1 MKKIELQL
9 AMDGAATR
17 TLDQAMEIIDRVAP
31 YLDIIEIGTSFV
43 LRYGME
49 PVSRVKA
56 AHPDKKILADMKVM
70 DGGYHNCGLGCKAG
84 GDIVTGRVR
93 PWHHSKRNEGR
104 PRLWE
109 ADYG

>member
-56 AHPDKKILADMKVM
+56 AHPDKKNVV
-70 DGGYHNCGLGCKAG
+70 GGLQRAE
-84 GDIVTGRVR
+84 
-93 PWHHSKRNEGR
+93 PRN
-104 PRLWE
+104 LNI
-109 ADYG
+109 

>member
-84 GDIVTGRVR
+84 GLSLI
-93 PWHHSKRNEGR
+93 HI
-104 PRLWE
+104 
-109 ADYG
+109 

>member
-43 LRYGME
+43 LRYGIE

-70 DGGYHNCGLGCKAG
+70 ESLLN
-84 GDIVTGRVR
+84 T
-93 PWHHSKRNEGR
+93 EGFQ
-104 PRLWE
+104 WE
-109 ADYG
+109 ANQNGSV

>member
-70 DGGYHNCGLGCKAG
+70 ESLLN
-84 GDIVTGRVR
+84 T
-93 PWHHSKRNEGR
+93 EGFQ
-104 PRLWE
+104 WE
-109 ADYG
+109 ANQNGSAAIS

>member
-70 DGGYHNCGLGCKAG
+70 DGGYHNCGHSQKEK
-84 GDIVTGRVR
+84 DKRIVIDKKRVII
-93 PWHHSKRNEGR
+93 
-104 PRLWE
+104 
-109 ADYG
+109 AF